1 MSVKVMA
8 RVWAQS
14 SRKDGELLVMLALA
28 DFSNDLG
35 ECWPGLDTLAQKAR
49 LTKSQVCRVLKN
61 LEEIGEIRRARSR
74 GGKSGRTHY
83 FILSQ
88 DNSVI
93 LRQSQYNSVLDATCT
108 VAPMR
113 QCNTTHTRNRHR
125 TVNKNTEPDGSN
137 SLPHR
142 EKKGRSSS
150 PDPIQAEA
158 LAGFYEAYPRHVGK
172 AEAEKAWMKLDPNPE
187 LRAKIMIGTRRYA
200 EEVRDVEPRF
210 IKHPGPWLNA
220 RRWEDEPATG
230 SPKQQQS
237 SMRNIG

>member
-1 MSVKVMA
+1 MSVKVMG

-93 LRQSQYNSVLDATCT
+93 MRQSQDNSVLDATCT

-125 TVNKNTEPDGSN
+125 TVNKE
-137 SLPHR
+137 R
-142 EKKGRSSS
+142 VKGKPS
-150 PDPIQAEA
+150 PDPFSPTVEKTIRRLNE
-158 LAGFYEAYPRHVGK
+158 LSGK
-172 AEAEKAWMKLDPNPE
+172 HYRPNSKNITKN
-187 LRAKIMIGTRRYA
+187 LRAQLKEGFT
-200 EEVRDVEPRF
+200 ETDFLLVVDD
-210 IKHPGPWLNA
+210 
-220 RRWEDEPATG
+220 RWQRWKNKPDMLQHFNPDTLFRPSKFELYLTEAKDANGRGGEQTG
-230 SPKQQQS
+230 
-237 SMRNIG
+237 GGFVG